1 MPLDLGRADRSD
13 VDGAG
18 PLLGGRWQ
26 GWFGAHLGSI
36 RGADGVVSR
45 PQLPLVH
52 SAGWCLEGRLQLGD
66 AGVTG
71 LELAGEP
78 VERRVDLVLTVAT
91 DREGEPDPFDLG
103 RSDRPFGQAQVRALG
118 RDLAQPVTPSGS
130 NGGDRGEHGEDQQDL
145 QERHEEMLPCLPGPG
160 TPREVCEGDAVQQPP
175 RRDPRPT
182 ADRPDP
188 NHPDPDQPGA
198 AGARA
203 LGPLRLGRH
212 TYPPERLLV
221 MAVVNRTPDSFFDR
235 GATYA
240 LGAALQRVDE
250 VVAEGAD
257 VVDVGGVKAGPG
269 LEVDDAEEIRR
280 VVPLVEAIR
289 ERHPGV
295 AISVDTWR
303 ADVGAAACRAGADL
317 LNDPWGGADPRLV
330 EVAARFGASVV
341 CAHAGGLPPR
351 TDPHRVQYD
360 DVMADV
366 LARTTALAQRALAL
380 GIPREAIL
388 LDPAHDFAKN
398 THQSL
403 EVTRRLGELVDTGFP
418 VLVALSNKAFIGE
431 TLDAEPG
438 DRLAGSLASA
448 AVCAWLGARVVRA
461 HAVRETRQALDMVA
475 SIRGDRRPARAL
487 RALA

>member
-1 MPLDLGRADRSD
+1 M
-13 VDGAG
+13 
-18 PLLGGRWQ
+18 
-26 GWFGAHLGSI
+26 
-36 RGADGVVSR
+36 
-45 PQLPLVH
+45 
-52 SAGWCLEGRLQLGD
+52 
-66 AGVTG
+66 
-71 LELAGEP
+71 
-78 VERRVDLVLTVAT
+78 
-91 DREGEPDPFDLG
+91 
-103 RSDRPFGQAQVRALG
+103 
-118 RDLAQPVTPSGS
+118 
-130 NGGDRGEHGEDQQDL
+130 
-145 QERHEEMLPCLPGPG
+145 
-160 TPREVCEGDAVQQPP
+160 QQPP
-175 RRDPRPT
+175 ACEPH
-182 ADRPDP
+182 
-188 NHPDPDQPGA
+188 HPDAVDADHVSDRSAPA
-198 AGARA
+198 APGARA
-203 LGPLRLGRH
+203 RGPLRLGRH

-221 MAVVNRTPDSFFDR
+221 MAVINRTPDSFFDR

-240 LGAALQRVDE
+240 LGAALDRVDE
-250 VVAEGAD
+250 VVEEGAD

-289 ERHPGV
+289 DRHPGV

-317 LNDPWGGADPRLV
+317 LNDAWGGADPRLI
-330 EVAARFGASVV
+330 EVAARLGASVV

-351 TDPHRVQYD
+351 TDPHRVQYGD
-360 DVMADV
+360 LMADV
-366 LARTTALAQRALAL
+366 LARTTALAQRALEL

-398 THQSL
+398 TYQSL
-403 EVTRRLGELVDTGFP
+403 EVTRLLGELVGTGFP

-431 TLDAEPG
+431 TLDADRG

-448 AVCAWLGARVVRA
+448 TVCAWLGARVVRA